1 MKKRLCILFC
11 LVTFCTEHALS
22 RQLSYYDTLTLGG
35 LKQVIAVNG
44 NATGPVL
51 LFLHG
56 GPGESRIPEM
66 ERVTGLLR
74 EKFCVVMWDQ
84 RETGL
89 TLQLNSSPV
98 PPALPVVA
106 EDAFSLVEQLKKKF
120 NKNRIYLL
128 GESWGCLVGFRLAA
142 DHPESIA
149 ALMVVCPVTDQQ
161 RSERHALDTIKAWAK
176 TNNNQTALA
185 ELSGVSVPFKHPDDL
200 YYSRKWMNQLSG
212 RPFPAKDSVRI
223 KEYLREWNKTWM
235 KPWNDATAVPLSKS
249 IKQLKVP
256 VYFFLGGKD
265 LQTNAIFSKAYF
277 DKLKAPEKKVY
288 WFKNEGHLLMYTAAA
303 EVQKI
308 ILDEILPGTKY
319 EIN

>member
-1 MKKRLCILFC
+1 MKKLCCILFS
-11 LVTFCTEHALS
+11 LATLHATYAQS
-22 RQLSYYDTLTLGG
+22 QQLSYYDTLTLGG
-35 LKQVIAVNG
+35 LQQVIAVNG
-44 NATGPVL
+44 NPNGPVL

-66 ERVTGLLR
+66 EKVTGLLR

-89 TLQLNSSPV
+89 TLQLNASPV
-98 PPALPVVA
+98 PPSLPVVA
-106 EDAFSLVEQLKKKF
+106 EDAYSLAAQLKKKF
-120 NKNRIYLL
+120 NKNKIYLL

-149 ALMVVCPVTDQQ
+149 ALMVVCPVVDQQ
-161 RSERHALDTIKAWAK
+161 RSERHALDTIKAWA
-176 TNNNQTALA
+176 TASNNQTALA
-185 ELSGVSVPFKHPDDL
+185 ELSGVAVPFKHPDDL

-212 RPFPAKDSVRI
+212 RPFPEKDSVRI
-223 KEYLREWNKTWM
+223 KAYLREWNKTWM

-249 IKQLKVP
+249 VKKLKMP

-265 LQTNAIFSKAYF
+265 LQTNAVYSKAYF
-277 DKLKAPEKKVY
+277 NKLKAPEKKVY
-288 WFKNEGHLLMYTAAA
+288 WFKNDGHLLMYTSAT

-308 ILDEILPGTKY
+308 ILNEVLPDV
-319 EIN
+319 IRFRR